1 MCGIIAGLSNGEDVV
16 PSLMAALERLGYRG
30 YDSAGLAVVQD
41 DGTMA
46 RRRVVG
52 KVAAL
57 AASLAAE
64 PLHGSMGIAHTRW
77 ATHGAP
83 TQRNAHPQQAGTV
96 AVVHNGILE
105 NHAALRSRC
114 SGHVFTSE
122 TDTEVIA
129 CLLAAQCS
137 AGLDLLQAVCKVAQD
152 LEGSLAF
159 VALDARQP
167 RLMVGFRRGAPLV
180 VGLGESGTFLISD
193 PAALN
198 GLATQCLMLE
208 DNEAVCISRDNTPAI
223 HAIAGTL
230 AAPLTRHAVPLAPE
244 SMAEGRGPW
253 RHYMLK
259 EIHEQPRAIARTLG
273 NIVADAGRPPWVCAS
288 DQLPM
293 SLLARAQCVHIVGCG
308 TSYHAGLLGRLWIE
322 AIAGLPCQVELAS
335 EFRYRTRAVPQDCLL
350 VAISQS
356 GETADTLAALQATQ
370 RAPYL
375 ARMAICNR
383 ANSLLHRAADCC
395 FLTAAGPEI
404 GVASTKAFTAQLA
417 ALAVL
422 ALALAQSHHVDD
434 DTLLPLARLLSALPA
449 QMEETLAMEDKMATV
464 AQAWKNKHHAL
475 FLGRGED
482 YPIALEGALKLKEI
496 SYIHAEGYAAG
507 ELKHGPLALV
517 DQDMPLLAVGG
528 DRLLAQKLASNLEE
542 ARARGGH
549 LTVLIDRDTEIQTT
563 AHMDVVRLPTPHHA
577 WSAFL
582 HVVPLQLLA
591 YHAALLRGTDID
603 QPRNLAKSV
612 TVE

>member
-1 MCGIIAGLSNGEDVV
+1 MCGLIAAISHQQDVV
-16 PSLMAALERLGYRG
+16 PSLMAGLERLGYRG
-30 YDSAGLAVVQD
+30 YDSAGLAVIQA

-57 AASLAAE
+57 AASLAE
-64 PLHGSMGIAHTRW
+64 QPLAGTIGLAHTRW

-83 TQRNAHPQQAGTV
+83 SERNAHPQQVGTV
-96 AVVHNGILE
+96 TVVHNGILE
-105 NHAALRSRC
+105 NHAALRTRC
-114 SGHVFTSE
+114 GGHVFSSE

-129 CLLAAQCS
+129 CLLAAQRS
-137 AGLDLLQAVCKVAQD
+137 QGLGLLQAVCKIAHD

-159 VALDARQP
+159 VAMDAGQGH
-167 RLMVGFRRGAPLV
+167 LLAGFRRGAPLV
-180 VGLGESGTFLISD
+180 VGLGKTATFLISD

-198 GLATQCLMLE
+198 GLANQCLMVE
-208 DNEAVCISRDNTPAI
+208 DNEAVCISRDSAPVICASHDPTPI
-223 HAIAGTL
+223 S
-230 AAPLTRHAVPLAPE
+230 RQAVPMTPE
-244 SMAEGRGPW
+244 SLADGRGPY

-259 EIHEQPRAIARTLG
+259 EIYEQPRAIARTLG
-273 NIVADAGRPPWVCAS
+273 STLADANKGWMIAPE
-288 DQLPM
+288 QLPM
-293 SLLARAQCVHIVGCG
+293 GLLARVQCVHIVGCG
-308 TSYHAGLLGRLWIE
+308 TSYHAGMLGRLWIE
-322 AIAGLPCQVELAS
+322 AISGLSCQVELAS
-335 EFRYRTRAVPQDCLL
+335 EFRYRRRAVPRDCLL

-370 RAPYL
+370 QAPYL

-383 ANSLLHRAADCC
+383 AGSLLHRAADCC
-395 FLTAAGPEI
+395 LLTSAGPEI
-404 GVASTKAFTAQLA
+404 GVASTKAFTSQLA

-422 ALALAQSHHVDD
+422 ALALAQSHHIDEA
-434 DTLLPLARLLSALPA
+434 TLQPLARLLNALPA
-449 QMEETLAMEDKMATV
+449 QMEETLAVEDKMALV
-464 AQAWKNKHHAL
+464 AQTWKTKHHAL

-482 YPIALEGALKLKEI
+482 FPIALEGALKLKEI

-517 DQDMPLLAVGG
+517 DHDMPLLAVGG

-549 LTVLIDRDTEIQTT
+549 LTVLIDRETDIQPTT
-563 AHMDVVRLPTPHHA
+563 NMEVVRLPTPHHA

-591 YHAALLRGTDID
+591 YHTALLKGTDID

>member
-1 MCGIIAGLSNGEDVV
+1 MCGIIAGLSSGEDVV

-30 YDSAGLAVVQD
+30 YDSAGLAVIQG

-64 PLHGSMGIAHTRW
+64 PLRGPIGLAHTRW

-137 AGLDLLQAVCKVAQD
+137 AGLDLLQAVCKVVQD

-167 RLMVGFRRGAPLV
+167 HLMVGFRRGAPLV
-180 VGLGESGTFLISD
+180 VGLGKAGTFLISD

-198 GLATQCLMLE
+198 GLATQCLMVE
-208 DNEAVCISRDNTPAI
+208 DNEAVCISRDGTPAI
-223 HAIAGTL
+223 YAIQDAFPL
-230 AAPLTRHAVPLAPE
+230 LLSRDAASLMPE
-244 SMAEGRGPW
+244 SLAESRGPW

-273 NIVADAGRPPWVCAS
+273 NMVADAGVGWVIAQ
-288 DQLPM
+288 DQLPLG
-293 SLLARAQCVHIVGCG
+293 LLARAQCVHIVGCG
-308 TSYHAGLLGRLWIE
+308 TSYHAGMLGRLWIE

-335 EFRYRTRAVPQDCLL
+335 EFRYRTRAVPRDCLL

-370 RAPYL
+370 QAPYL

-383 ANSLLHRAADCC
+383 ANSLLHRVADCC

-422 ALALAQSHHVDD
+422 ALALAQSHDID
-434 DTLLPLARLLSALPA
+434 PATLLPLARLLNALPA
-449 QMEETLAMEDKMATV
+449 QMEETLAVEDKMAMV
-464 AQAWKNKHHAL
+464 AQNWKTKQHAL

-517 DQDMPLLAVGG
+517 DEGMPLLAVGG

>member
-1 MCGIIAGLSNGEDVV
+1 M
-16 PSLMAALERLGYRG
+16 
-30 YDSAGLAVVQD
+30 
-41 DGTMA
+41 
-46 RRRVVG
+46 
-52 KVAAL
+52 
-57 AASLAAE
+57 
-64 PLHGSMGIAHTRW
+64 
-77 ATHGAP
+77 
-83 TQRNAHPQQAGTV
+83 AGTV

-114 SGHVFTSE
+114 SGHAFTSE

-137 AGLDLLQAVCKVAQD
+137 AGLDLLQAVCTVAHV

-180 VGLGESGTFLISD
+180 VGLGASGTFLISD

-198 GLATQCLMLE
+198 GLATQCLMVE
-208 DNEAVCISRDNTPAI
+208 DNEAVCISRDSAPAI
-223 HAIAGTL
+223 FVIEGALTTPI
-230 AAPLTRHAVPLAPE
+230 TRHTVTLAPE
-244 SMAEGRGPW
+244 SMAHGRGPY

-259 EIHEQPRAIARTLG
+259 EIYEQPRAIACTLG
-273 NIVADAGRPPWVCAS
+273 NSLAEVDKGRSIQPG
-288 DQLPM
+288 QLPM
-293 SLLARAQCVHIVGCG
+293 ELLARAQCVHIVGCG

-322 AIAGLPCQVELAS
+322 AFAGLPCQVELAS
-335 EFRYRTRAVPQDCLL
+335 EFRYRTRAVPRDCLL

-370 RAPYL
+370 QAPYL

-417 ALAVL
+417 GLAVL
-422 ALALAQSHHVDD
+422 ALALAQSHHIDD
-434 DTLLPLARLLSALPA
+434 DILLPLARLLNDLPA
-449 QMEETLAMEDKMATV
+449 QMEETLAVEDKMAAV
-464 AQAWKNKHHAL
+464 AQAWKSKHHAL

-563 AHMDVVRLPTPHHA
+563 AHMDVIRLPTPHHA

-591 YHAALLRGTDID
+591 YHTALLRGTDID

>member
-1 MCGIIAGLSNGEDVV
+1 MCGLIAAIAHNEDIV
-16 PSLMAALERLGYRG
+16 PSLMAGLERLGYRG
-30 YDSAGLAVVQD
+30 YDSAGLAVIQA

-52 KVAAL
+52 KVTAL
-57 AASLAAE
+57 AASLVE
-64 PLHGSMGIAHTRW
+64 QPLAGAIGVAHTRW

-83 TQRNAHPQQAGTV
+83 SERNAHPHQVGTV

-114 SGHVFTSE
+114 SGHTFSSE

-129 CLLAAQCS
+129 CLLAAQRS
-137 AGLDLLQAVCKVAQD
+137 QGLSLMQAVCRIAHD

-159 VALDARQP
+159 VAMDASQGH
-167 RLMVGFRRGAPLV
+167 LLAGFRRGAPLV
-180 VGLGESGTFLISD
+180 VGLGETATWLISD

-198 GLATQCLMLE
+198 GLAKQCLMVE
-208 DNEAVCISRDNTPAI
+208 DNEVVCISRDSTPLICSI
-223 HAIAGTL
+223 HNPTTPIS
-230 AAPLTRHAVPLAPE
+230 RHAVPLNQE
-244 SMAEGRGPW
+244 SLADGRGPY

-259 EIHEQPRAIARTLG
+259 EIYEQPRAIARTLG
-273 NIVADAGRPPWVCAS
+273 NTLGDANNGWMIAPE
-288 DQLPM
+288 QLPM
-293 SLLARAQCVHIVGCG
+293 RLLARVQCVHIVGCG
-308 TSYHAGLLGRLWIE
+308 TSYHAGMLGRLWIE
-322 AIAGLPCQVELAS
+322 AISGLPCQVELAS
-335 EFRYRTRAVPQDCLL
+335 EFRYRRRAVPRDCLL

-370 RAPYL
+370 PAPYL

-383 ANSLLHRAADCC
+383 PGSLLHRAADCC
-395 FLTAAGPEI
+395 LLTAAGPEI
-404 GVASTKAFTAQLA
+404 GVASTKAFTAQLT

-422 ALALAQSHHVDD
+422 ALALAQSHHVDKAI
-434 DTLLPLARLLSALPA
+434 LQPLANLLNALPA
-449 QMEETLAMEDKMATV
+449 QMEETLAVEDKMALV
-464 AQAWKNKHHAL
+464 AQTWKTKQHAL

-482 YPIALEGALKLKEI
+482 FPIALEGALKLKEI

-517 DQDMPLLAVGG
+517 DHDMPLLAVGG
-528 DRLLAQKLASNLEE
+528 DQLLTQKLASNLEE

-549 LTVLIDRDTEIQTT
+549 LTVLIDRETDIQPTT
-563 AHMDVVRLPTPHHA
+563 NMEVVRLPTPHHA

-591 YHAALLRGTDID
+591 YHTALLKGTDID